1 MSAENCAASLLNEA
15 AGPAKVSAQENLV
28 SYSKLQQEPLK
39 LKLNRYGLLHP
50 PYWLFFK
57 ELVATSFTRFLTEG
71 CVSPYEL
78 E

>member
-15 AGPAKVSAQENLV
+15 ARPAKVIAQENLV

-39 LKLNRYGLLHP
+39 LKLNRYGLLP
-50 PYWLFFK
+50 PFWLFFRQ
-57 ELVATSFTRFLTEG
+57 LVATSFTRFLTEG
-71 CVSPYEL
+71 CVSHYEL